1 MIYVADNTF
10 LLHGKHT
17 TYAIGR
23 DDEGRLYHLHYG
35 KRLNNH
41 DHAMHRYAYRGQ
53 SAMDINRKDRSA
65 EVLNDV
71 GWAPKDSRGISLDE
85 SPQEYPAFGKFD
97 LRSPAYQL
105 ELAEGNR
112 ITDAR
117 LVSYRIESGK
127 PVLPGMPSASGSAEE
142 AQTLILTLHDE
153 VADFE
158 IDLFYT
164 VYRDYDVICRRACL
178 RNTGNQVLKIQ
189 HFASASMDFAGRCF
203 DSICFPGAWSRE
215 RAVCRQPVSYGIQ
228 TFATGRGSSS
238 HQMNPFVILCSPDAT
253 EMMGEA
259 YGYSLIYS
267 GNHATTIERDSY
279 DVIRI
284 HMGLNP
290 ATFAWTLAPGELFH
304 SPECVIAYSAEGL
317 NHLSQTYHRFY
328 QQQLIPARWR
338 ECERP
343 IVINNWEATYFDF
356 DEEKILKIARIAHEV
371 GVELFVL
378 DDGWFGERNTD
389 HCSLGDWVVN
399 LKKLPNG
406 LKGLAQK
413 LKEIGMRF
421 GIWMEPEMISPDSD
435 LYRAHPDWAIR
446 VPGRDPSITRWQY
459 VLDLT
464 NPQVRRYIIDTICGI
479 LSDAEISY
487 IKWDMN
493 RHQTDLPNMEFAHR
507 YMLGLYE
514 ILDEVTSRFPH
525 VLLEG
530 CAGGGGRF
538 DPAMLHYIPQIWTSD
553 DSDAMERLKI
563 QYGTSFAYPLST
575 MSAHVSDTPN
585 HQTGRVTALRS
596 RGDVASFGQFG
607 YEMDITQLDPDQL
620 DELKQQTALYRQ
632 IRPLIQNGIFHRLVS
647 PFEGNLCAWQLTAPD
662 RSLCFALFS
671 RVLSVPNAPQ
681 TIFKLVGLD
690 EDAEYEDVKSGR
702 VYDGRELMNYG
713 LSISFLARDF
723 DTVTMLLKKKQPHA

>member
-1 MIYVADNTF
+1 M
-10 LLHGKHT
+10 
-17 TYAIGR
+17 
-23 DDEGRLYHLHYG
+23 
-35 KRLNNH
+35 
-41 DHAMHRYAYRGQ
+41 
-53 SAMDINRKDRSA
+53 
-65 EVLNDV
+65 
-71 GWAPKDSRGISLDE
+71 
-85 SPQEYPAFGKFD
+85 
-97 LRSPAYQL
+97 
-105 ELAEGNR
+105 
-112 ITDAR
+112 
-117 LVSYRIESGK
+117 
-127 PVLPGMPSASGSAEE
+127 
-142 AQTLILTLHDE
+142 
-153 VADFE
+153 
-158 IDLFYT
+158 
-164 VYRDYDVICRRACL
+164 
-178 RNTGNQVLKIQ
+178 
-189 HFASASMDFAGRCF
+189 
-203 DSICFPGAWSRE
+203 
-215 RAVCRQPVSYGIQ
+215 
-228 TFATGRGSSS
+228 
-238 HQMNPFVILCSPDAT
+238 
-253 EMMGEA
+253 
-259 YGYSLIYS
+259 
-267 GNHATTIERDSY
+267 
-279 DVIRI
+279 
-284 HMGLNP
+284 
-290 ATFAWTLAPGELFH
+290 
-304 SPECVIAYSAEGL
+304 
-317 NHLSQTYHRFY
+317 
-328 QQQLIPARWR
+328 
-338 ECERP
+338 
-343 IVINNWEATYFDF
+343 
-356 DEEKILKIARIAHEV
+356 
-371 GVELFVL
+371 
-378 DDGWFGERNTD
+378 
-389 HCSLGDWVVN
+389 VN

-702 VYDGRELMNYG
+702 IYDGRELMNYG